1 MRLTPLDYVQIL
13 FYVVLMLA
21 VILVASHAIGV
32 LDGIEK
38 RQQQSTVHHEKLI
51 AQADQS
57 LKDHQAFLREHQ
69 ALLER
74 LPPRY

>member
-13 FYVVLMLA
+13 FYVVLMVA

-38 RQQQSTVHHEKLI
+38 RQQQGTIHHEKLM
-51 AQADQS
+51 AQHDAMMQ
-57 LKDHQAFLREHQ
+57 
-69 ALLER
+69 R
-74 LPPRY
+74 LTRPDGR

>member
-38 RQQQSTVHHEKLI
+38 RQQQSDLHHEKLM
-51 AQADQS
+51 AMADKS
-57 LKDHQAFLREHQ
+57 LADHARALREHD
-69 ALLER
+69 AMLER
-74 LPPRY
+74 LPAR